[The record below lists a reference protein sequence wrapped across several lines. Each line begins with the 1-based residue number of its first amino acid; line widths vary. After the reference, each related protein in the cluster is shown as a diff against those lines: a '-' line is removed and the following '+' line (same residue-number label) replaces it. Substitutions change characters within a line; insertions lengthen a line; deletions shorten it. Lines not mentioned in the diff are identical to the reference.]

1 MGDFTNELAGFSGSM
16 GFVVG
21 VSGFNFPIVQ
31 FWEMEM
37 GNTWKRCET
46 IFGGFLKWG
55 YTPKSS
61 IYNHL

>member
-46 IFGGFLKWG
+46 IFGGFLKRG
-55 YTPKSS
+55 YP
-61 IYNHL
+61 